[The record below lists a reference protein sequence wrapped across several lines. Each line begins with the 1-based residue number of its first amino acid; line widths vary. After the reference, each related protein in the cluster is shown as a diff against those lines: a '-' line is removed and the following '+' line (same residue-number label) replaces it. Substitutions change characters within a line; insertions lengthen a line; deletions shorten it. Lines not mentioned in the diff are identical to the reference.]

1 MKKIQFFLTGALLLF
16 LAGCQKD
23 LPVPADVTNEQE
35 ALVQNGSTL
44 DFRAKEYVTK
54 PIKAW
59 VEAITDYSQG
69 GLDCGLPNKAG
80 WMQGNATHLGKL
92 NMLESPWEHGSCEV
106 IFDEYWNP
114 VKILITGSQGHWTG
128 ANGDRL
134 EWEGSYESFF
144 DGTFTGD
151 LDIIGG
157 TGKFTGAFGNVKGGG
172 YVDPET
178 GYAVSTAEGWIT
190 IPK

>member
-1 MKKIQFFLTGALLLF
+1 MTGALLLF

-35 ALVQNGSTL
+35 ALVQNGPTTL

-54 PIKAW
+54 PMKLW
-59 VEAITDYSQG
+59 VEAITDLNQG
-69 GLDCGLPNKAG
+69 GISCVPAGVAPKGG
-80 WMQGNATHLGKL
+80 WMQGHATHLGVL
-92 NMLESPWEHGSCEV
+92 NALESPWEHGSCV
-106 IFDEYWNP
+106 LVFDENGNP
-114 VKILITGSQGHWTG
+114 VKVAISGSHGTWTS
-128 ANGDRL
+128 ANGDKL
-134 EWEGSYESFF
+134 FWEGSYESFF

-151 LDIIGG
+151 LDITGG

-178 GYAVSTAEGWIT
+178 GYAVSTAEGYIA